1 MNTYIYLVRH
11 GESPK
16 LEGSERTRG
25 LTDKGK
31 LDSHRVSR
39 LLKVEEI
46 DTFISSPYS
55 RAMMTIEE
63 SARYYGKE
71 IIIFED
77 LKELIFLREDMIISD
92 NEIYP
97 LVRRMF
103 SDPNYSEGFGESIND
118 CKRRSVARLK
128 EILKNY
134 KGHKIVIG
142 THGLVMTLM
151 MRYFDSQY
159 GYEFLM
165 QTSKPDIYRMEFND
179 EDLIHIQRIYN

>member
-16 LEGSERTRG
+16 TEGNERTRG

-31 LDSHRVSR
+31 LDSHRITE
-39 LLKVEEI
+39 LLKAEEI

-63 SARYYGKE
+63 SAQYYGKE

-77 LKELIFLREDMIISD
+77 LKELIFSRGDMIISD
-92 NEIYP
+92 KEIYP

-103 SDPNYSEGFGESIND
+103 SDPDYSQHLGESIND

-128 EILKNY
+128 EILKKN

-142 THGLVMTLM
+142 THGLIMTLM

-165 QTSKPDIYRMEFND
+165 QTSKPDIYIGWNSMMKN
-179 EDLIHIQRIYN
+179 

>member
-55 RAMMTIEE
+55 RAIMTIEE

-77 LKELIFLREDMIISD
+77 LKELIFSREDMIISD

-103 SDPNYSEGFGESIND
+103 NADF
-118 CKRRSVARLK
+118 K
-128 EILKNY
+128 
-134 KGHKIVIG
+134 
-142 THGLVMTLM
+142 T
-151 MRYFDSQY
+151 
-159 GYEFLM
+159 GY
-165 QTSKPDIYRMEFND
+165 I
-179 EDLIHIQRIYN
+179 